1 MSKLTEASEFK
12 AVLAA
17 NVRVKGNG
25 YFALASPTALGQ
37 ARLGLVAGRK
47 AAKRAVDR
55 NRAKRIAREAFRA
68 SRASLPSADIVL
80 RLRNDLRSRDN
91 RSIRAELDHI
101 LAETSRR
108 TAQRSQRMKAVD
120 Q

>member
-17 NVRVKGNG
+17 SVRVKGNG
-25 YFALASPTALGQ
+25 YFALALPTALGR

-68 SRASLPSADIVL
+68 SRASLPSVDIVL

-91 RSIRAELDHI
+91 RSIRSELDHI

-108 TAQRSQRMKAVD
+108 ATQLSQRMKAVD